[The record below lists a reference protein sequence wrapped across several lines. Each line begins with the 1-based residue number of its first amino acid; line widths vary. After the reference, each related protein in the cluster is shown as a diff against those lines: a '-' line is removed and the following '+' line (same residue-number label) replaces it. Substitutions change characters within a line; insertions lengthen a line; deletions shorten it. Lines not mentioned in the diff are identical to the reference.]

1 MNKNLIGSHRA
12 NCAATPGFMLALGVL
27 LGLVAPAARA
37 QSISGVSGTFS
48 HGNSV
53 VLSGSAFG
61 TKATAAPI
69 KWEDFEGHTPNTALS
84 TSDGWDSV
92 DGWSYDTNDHTSKP
106 IYSGLATHAGQLG
119 MVSRFINGTG
129 NSSVLKRGD
138 YSTGFY
144 LDAWYQYVPATPASR
159 NNKIFMLYGSGA
171 SEMPQTALTGFCD
184 LNAGMVTPT
193 YASPSGAGNDGG
205 YPGLRQADLLG
216 SLKHLQIWVS
226 PSTPAGA
233 DNGYVRIL
241 INGQLK
247 ESNNLTTV
255 MPGVGYW
262 NQARIGYY
270 VAHDAV
276 DGCVAAGDAYTYWDN
291 VYIDNTQ
298 ARVELGNAA
307 TYSACTLREI
317 QIPTSWS
324 ASQVTVTMNQGTFS
338 SGQNAYLYVV
348 TANGAVSPGYQ
359 VTLGGTP
366 PTGPGQPG
374 KPVF

>member
-1 MNKNLIGSHRA
+1 MNKYLICCRRA
-12 NCAATPGFMLALGVL
+12 NCAVTLGMV
-27 LGLVAPAARA
+27 LGLAAPAAWA
-37 QSISGVSGTFS
+37 QTISGVSGTIS
-48 HGNSV
+48 QGNSV
-53 VLSGSAFG
+53 VVSGALFG
-61 TKATAAPI
+61 TKASAAPI
-69 KWEDFEGHTPNTALS
+69 RWEDFEGHTPNAAVS

-92 DGWSYDTNDHTSKP
+92 DGWSYITNDHTNKP
-106 IYSGLATHAGQLG
+106 IYSSLATHAGQLG
-119 MVSRFINGTG
+119 MMSRFIGGTG
-129 NSSVLKRGD
+129 NSSVLKRGN

-144 LDAWYQYVPATPASR
+144 LDTWYRYVPANPASR
-159 NNKIFMLYGSGA
+159 NNKIYMLYGSGA

-193 YASPSGAGNDGG
+193 YASPTGVGNDGG
-205 YPGLRQADLLG
+205 YPGLSQSDLVG
-216 SLKHLQIWVS
+216 SMKHLQVWVS
-226 PSTPAGA
+226 PSNPEGA
-233 DNGYVRIL
+233 DNGYVRIWVD
-241 INGQLK
+241 GVAK
-247 ESNNLTTV
+247 EVNNLTTV

-276 DGCVAAGDAYTYWDN
+276 DGCAAAGDAYTYWDN
-291 VYIDNTQ
+291 IYIDNTQ
-298 ARVELGNAA
+298 ARVELGNAP
-307 TYSACTLREI
+307 TYSACTHREI

-324 ASQVTVTMNQGTFS
+324 SSQVTVTMNQGTFN
-338 SGQNAYLYVV
+338 SGENAYLYVV